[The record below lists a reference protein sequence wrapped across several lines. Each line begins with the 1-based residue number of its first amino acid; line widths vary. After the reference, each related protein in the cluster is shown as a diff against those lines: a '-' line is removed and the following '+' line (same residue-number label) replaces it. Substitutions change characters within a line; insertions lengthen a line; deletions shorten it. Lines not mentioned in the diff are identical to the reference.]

1 MSGVSCNKEL
11 AADSV
16 RGFAV
21 KAFSGRFTWG
31 LNIESLGI
39 GRCSNISG
47 TFHGTVKVAADLV
60 YSHNEDHFLG
70 PWAIQETRLELPSI
84 FIKIPSSVRAFALE
98 RKTSAL

>member
-1 MSGVSCNKEL
+1 MDSVFVSGVSCNKEL

-60 YSHNEDHFLG
+60 YSHNEDHFFRALG
-70 PWAIQETRLELPSI
+70 NTGNAVGVAINI
-84 FIKIPSSVRAFALE
+84 Y
-98 RKTSAL
+98 